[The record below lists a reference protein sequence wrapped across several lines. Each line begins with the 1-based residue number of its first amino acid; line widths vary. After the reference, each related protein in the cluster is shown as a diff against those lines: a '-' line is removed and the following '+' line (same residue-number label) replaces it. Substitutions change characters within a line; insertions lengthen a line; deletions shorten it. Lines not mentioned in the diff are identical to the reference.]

1 MHSVTARICALEFS
15 ATITPTGEWLHANQY
30 EPIRYKYEDHE
41 DAVFVTVDFIGE
53 SEAEAFA
60 TRFEGVYRLSPDSW
74 PSVA

>member
-41 DAVFVTVDFIGE
+41 DAVLVTVDFTGE
-53 SEAEAFA
+53 GAAEAFA
-60 TRFEGVYRLSPDSW
+60 TRFEGVCRLSP
-74 PSVA
+74 

>member
-1 MHSVTARICALEFS
+1 MRSVTVRICTLEFS
-15 ATITPTGEWLHANQY
+15 ATITAIGEWLHANQY

-41 DAVFVTVDFIGE
+41 DAVLVTVDFTGE
-53 SEAEAFA
+53 GEAEAFA